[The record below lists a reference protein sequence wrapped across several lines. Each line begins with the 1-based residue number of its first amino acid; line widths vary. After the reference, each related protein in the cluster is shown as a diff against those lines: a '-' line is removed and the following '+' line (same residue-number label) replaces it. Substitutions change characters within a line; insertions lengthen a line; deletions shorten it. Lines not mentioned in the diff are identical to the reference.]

1 MPLFKVKSLSQSCSL
16 PDAAA
21 GHRAARRV
29 GQFRV
34 GEQAVYLP
42 GFPGTRYIPYDAVS
56 RAWTKKTSVTVA
68 GGCGKA
74 LPMIRL
80 RMFYDGETYQD
91 FLFEKLEEADAVLD
105 ALAAARPEVPLER
118 ETALGRTI

>member
-1 MPLFKVKSLSQSCSL
+1 MPLFKVKSLSRELL
-16 PDAAA
+16 PA
-21 GHRAARRV
+21 GCRCRSPRRPPGRAV
-29 GQFRV
+29 PG

-105 ALAAARPEVPLER
+105 ALAAARPEIPLER